1 MPTQSKINAVKAAIV
16 AEFRRQ
22 APGVYF
28 GDDADAEIFNGG
40 PAEMM
45 QIRTILG
52 NRRGVADRFD
62 MDAVARVAIAA
73 FKGEPQPTGR
83 Q

>member
-1 MPTQSKINAVKAAIV
+1 MKMSTQSRIDAVKAAII

-22 APGVYF
+22 APGVDF
-28 GDDADAEIFNGG
+28 GYGADADIFNDG

-45 QIRTILG
+45 TIRTILG
-52 NRRGVADRFD
+52 NRREVADRFD

-73 FKGEPQPTGR
+73 FAGERDGC
-83 Q
+83 